1 MKVNLKYIV
10 RFNKEM
16 FTPKDLEHDF
26 SCKTMSNLFW
36 KINKRKL
43 YMEPAVAYKRLKNF
57 IVCGFFP
64 TSVTK
69 CKTLFI
75 AFEI

>member
-1 MKVNLKYIV
+1 
-10 RFNKEM
+10 M

-57 IVCGFFP
+57 IVWGFFP

-69 CKTLFI
+69 CTVHCLRNLGFLNEH
-75 AFEI
+75 EII